1 MPPEPL
7 HVVAPEGIDDPAR
20 PSGGNHYDR
29 RLVDELRGLD
39 RQVHVHEAP
48 GAWPDPSPPDVHG
61 LGTLLDELP
70 DQATLLV
77 DGLVASAV
85 PDLLARRATRLRL
98 FVLVHLPLG
107 VLSASRRPAEAALLA
122 RVAGVVAT
130 SGWTRAWLHEH
141 YDLPEERV
149 HVAVPGTD
157 AAGLVAGSRD
167 GGALLCVGAVTPTK
181 GQDVLVEALT
191 SLADLPWRC
200 TLVGSLEVD
209 PGFAERLCEQL
220 AAAGLADRVTLAGVR
235 TGPDLDATYAAADLL
250 VLPSRAETYGMVL
263 TEALARGLPAVA
275 ARTGGTPE
283 SLGRTADG
291 RVPGL
296 FVPPGDADAL
306 AAALRSWLTDSA
318 LRTCLR
324 ATARVR
330 RGSLPAWSATA
341 RAVAR
346 ALEAR

>member
-1 MPPEPL
+1 MPSPSL
-7 HVVAPEGIDDPAR
+7 HVVVPEGIDDPAR

-29 RLVDELRGLD
+29 RLVDELRRLG
-39 RQVHVHEAP
+39 RHVQVHEAP
-48 GAWPDPSPPDVHG
+48 GAWPDPSPSDERG
-61 LGTLLDELP
+61 LGAQLDGLP
-70 DQATLLV
+70 DQATVLV
-77 DGLVASAV
+77 DGLVGSAA
-85 PDLLARRATRLRL
+85 PDLMARHAARLRVFL
-98 FVLVHLPLG
+98 LVHLPLG
-107 VLSASRRPAEAALLA
+107 VLSASRRHAEAALLG

-130 SGWTRAWLHEH
+130 SGWTRAWLGEH
-141 YDLPEERV
+141 YGLPEERV

-167 GGALLCVGAVTPTK
+167 GGNLLCVGAVTPTK

-209 PGFAERLCEQL
+209 PGFAEGLRKQL
-220 AAAGLADRVTLAGVR
+220 AGAGLVDRVTLAGVR
-235 TGPDLDATYAAADLL
+235 TGPDLDAAYAGADLL

-263 TEALARGLPAVA
+263 TEALARGLPSVA
-275 ARTGGTPE
+275 ARTGGTSE
-283 SLGRTADG
+283 SLGTTADG

-296 FVPPGDADAL
+296 LVPPGDADAL
-306 AAALRSWLTDSA
+306 ASALRSWLTDSA

-324 ATARVR
+324 AIAQER
-330 RGSLPAWSATA
+330 RASLPAWSDTA
-341 RAVAR
+341 RAVAG